1 MSRASSRD
9 YHVIDAVESPPG
21 QEQRRRSFAHNE
33 VNRQLPGVYGPYR
46 SESERP
52 IARHGGPR
60 HGEVA
65 GPEGWETME
74 PLLVFLFGVAV
85 GLAMMY
91 VICDLGLAVQDR
103 EELHRLLRW
112 RRWAGE
118 G

>member
-1 MSRASSRD
+1 
-9 YHVIDAVESPPG
+9 
-21 QEQRRRSFAHNE
+21 
-33 VNRQLPGVYGPYR
+33 
-46 SESERP
+46 
-52 IARHGGPR
+52 
-60 HGEVA
+60 
-65 GPEGWETME
+65 ME